1 MRNLEG
7 VTLGTF
13 DISISVLV
21 PILTK
26 NSLTFSSMSFRLSKI
41 LPLTFNCAILGTV
54 GFLMLIIHLISCHV
68 FFYVIGTI
76 LKIISKIGFF

>member
-7 VTLGTF
+7 ITLGTF
-13 DISISVLV
+13 GISISVLG

-26 NSLTFSSMSFRLSKI
+26 KSLMFSTMPFGLSKI

-54 GFLMLIIHLISCHV
+54 GFFMLIIDLIPCHV
-68 FFYVIGTI
+68 FYMLLEQS
-76 LKIISKIGFF
+76 LK